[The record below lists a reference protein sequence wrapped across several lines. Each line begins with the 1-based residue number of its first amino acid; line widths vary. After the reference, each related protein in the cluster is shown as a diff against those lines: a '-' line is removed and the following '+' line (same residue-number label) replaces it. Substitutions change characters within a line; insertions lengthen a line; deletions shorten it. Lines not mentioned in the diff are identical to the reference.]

1 MLRRYPETLRWRQ
14 ALPPVFVAG
23 LALLVLLSPFWNV
36 ALWTLLATVG
46 LYILALC
53 LAGVQLAIRKKDLAL
68 VLGVPLAIATMHFC
82 WGTAF
87 LWGLIHPP
95 KSE

>member
-14 ALPPVFVAG
+14 ALPPAFVAG
-23 LALLVLLSPFWNV
+23 LLLLALLSPFWNI
-36 ALWTLLATVG
+36 ALWALIIVIG
-46 LYILALC
+46 LYIFVLG
-53 LAGVQLAIRKKDLAL
+53 LAGLQLAIRKED
-68 VLGVPLAIATMHFC
+68 VLLLFGVPLAIATMHFS